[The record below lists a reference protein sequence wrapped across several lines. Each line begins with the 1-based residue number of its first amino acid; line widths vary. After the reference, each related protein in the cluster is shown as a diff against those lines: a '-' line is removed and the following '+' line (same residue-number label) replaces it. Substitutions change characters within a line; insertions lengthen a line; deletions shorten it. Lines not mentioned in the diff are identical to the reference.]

1 MTTFNY
7 YFELHCS
14 SERWLSDNLPAPHM
28 PPRESFKTEI
38 PYNDYD
44 DYYDS
49 LDKHTF
55 INYNT
60 QHYTYEPES
69 YATYYNSDSD
79 SDYAEC
85 ELENY

>member
-1 MTTFNY
+1 MTTFDY
-7 YFELHCS
+7 YFELHCL

-60 QHYTYEPES
+60 QQYSYRPES
-69 YATYYNSDSD
+69 YATYYNYDSDSD
-79 SDYAEC
+79 SDNMEYET
-85 ELENY
+85 Y